1 MRMERLEA
9 VVSGR
14 VQGVYFRAHTRR
26 EAQRLGLRGYAL
38 NRADGRVEVVAEGE
52 RAALES
58 LLAWLQRGSPESHV
72 DRVSPAWMPAT
83 DEFAVFEA
91 RP

>member
-1 MRMERLEA
+1 MERLAA

-38 NRADGRVEVVAEGE
+38 NCADGRVEVIAEGE

-58 LLAWLQRGSPESHV
+58 LLAWLQRGSPEARV
-72 DRVSPAWMPAT
+72 DRVSPAWLPAT
-83 DEFAVFEA
+83 GEFAAFEV

>member
-1 MRMERLEA
+1 MERLEA

-26 EAQRLGLRGYAL
+26 EAQRLGLLGYAL
-38 NRADGRVEVVAEGE
+38 NRPDGRVAVVAEGE

-58 LLAWLQRGSPESHV
+58 LLAWLHRGSPESRV
-72 DRVSPAWMPAT
+72 DRVVPAWGAASG
-83 DEFAVFEA
+83 EFFLFEV
-91 RP
+91 R